1 MITTTDLNIANNS
14 YTKKDFYQVYP
25 EILELVGKITERW
38 DPASSNESDP
48 GVVLLK
54 VLAFIADKNN
64 YNIDKN
70 ILECFMPSATQED
83 SMRKLCDMMG
93 YEMKY
98 YRSATTK
105 LTFMYQGS
113 EIADT
118 NTTIVIPKF
127 TCITNEEEDINY
139 VILDDVK
146 IYNSFYQKMVDA
158 IEGTVC
164 DIDAKVTLDTL
175 DDHNRF
181 YLPESQIA
189 ENGIFIESNDL
200 NTIEWHKVSNLNTQA
215 SNSYVYK
222 FGFDSRKRLPYLQFP
237 SDIASLIGN
246 GLTIKYIRTSGSV
259 GNVKAKTLTK
269 FASLTDIP
277 AITDSVPTTLPLEED
292 GKTLLIVSNTAAA
305 TNGQDIETLDEAYNG
320 FKKTVGTFDTLV
332 TCRDYANA
340 IYNMVSSADR
350 TTPLVS
356 NVIASDIRDDINKA
370 YKIMTFNEFGVCIS
384 NTAGLTTD
392 TACFDLFIYPFN
404 NITGAYTNDS
414 YVKSFKPNTKS
425 WYEINQGLEENKTI
439 AHNIKI
445 VSTLNNTNDIYCIK
459 NYYELRAKI
468 NTTYRVNSFEE
479 DAILNNIYTALY
491 ENFNARNVDFG
502 EEIVYDKIFEVIK
515 NADPRIKNVTLDD
528 PDLSTKIMLG
538 SGEEQDLDF
547 TQSSGSLSSL
557 DSIIVKNILAGRVNY
572 LNRVTELS
580 PTYEETAVA
589 GDNTTLWGGK
599 FERAVVTTDDE
610 SSEQAACITN
620 IQTQLNIINAT
631 GYTLQDNEN
640 INFIAPNYADK
651 YIYPAFVN
659 YFLTIADTTRKFIT
673 EDEAYKLQQGDI
685 LYINY
690 KATDGTL
697 HNKKYEY
704 NKVYDNEI
712 VIEEA
717 SSIVIKP
724 SFKLY
729 DSKEYGKTHTP
740 PKKTGYLDDWQT
752 AFVTDKGTGM
762 FTLGSSEQI
771 ARVDTVID
779 TINTITPIFWITKSG
794 NLTNGQILEEG
805 EYFFRTNMAKT
816 DLVTYG
822 PGTKITIAFT
832 PTTGPI
838 NTLSK
843 DLITSTIDLDNVAN
857 YGIAAFEDNPWYIF
871 KPNSG
876 EKVECQEMQLITL
889 GSADVLQTCK
899 LAVGG
904 TTVDVDTT
912 HPIGNTY
919 QDVAVDATN
928 IPTAK
933 YVFNGKTEK
942 TLPVL
947 PAGDKWQVRSRLN
960 LNAGPST
967 LLRLEYN
974 AGAAKSVILYHEK
987 AVKDAVGNMSYE
999 TRTVLKQF
1007 KPTESSEPVIL
1018 RTNYLLQ
1025 EAGNDYID
1033 TKVMTDD
1040 GTILNDLK
1048 VYAYNEVQATMKK
1061 GTTSSATPFKVF
1073 HNYDNNHTEIGTDI
1087 TEVNLAINNLKPTEY
1102 INLIMFYLDTAD
1114 ASARVSMPNGH
1125 MWRYNGGTDM
1135 PVVTLTPGMNVI
1147 AIKSSG
1153 MLKIE
1158 KSANSKIVFSDIVTV
1173 KLNNPIDTYGL
1184 NLTALGIT
1192 SAASPRIANIMNAI
1206 KAVETNSSIKFYY
1219 NAPIDNSLIIDNNFN
1234 DPLVWYD
1241 YNNIANKF
1249 VISELDTSKFKSGIT
1264 LTTSSRVK

>member
-25 EILELVGKITERW
+25 EILELVSKITERW

-54 VLAFIADKNN
+54 LLAFIADKNN

-98 YRSATTK
+98 FRSATTK
-105 LTFMYQGS
+105 LTFMYQGR

-118 NTTIVIPKF
+118 NTTIVLPKF

-139 VILDDVK
+139 VILDEVK
-146 IYNSFYQKMVDA
+146 IYNSFYQKAVDA

-175 DDHNRF
+175 DDRNRY
-181 YLPESQIA
+181 YLPETQIA

-215 SNSYVYK
+215 SKSYVYK
-222 FGFDSRKRLPYLQFP
+222 FGFDSRKKLPYLQFP
-237 SDIASLIGN
+237 SDIAALIGN
-246 GLTIKYIRTSGSV
+246 GLTIKYIRTSGSA

-269 FASLTDIP
+269 FASLTEIP
-277 AITDSVPTTLPLEED
+277 VIVNGITDTLPLEED
-292 GKTLLIVSNTAAA
+292 GKTLLVVSNISAA
-305 TNGQDIETLDEAYNG
+305 TNGQDIETLDDAYNG

-340 IYNMVSSADR
+340 IYNMVSSSDK
-350 TTPLVS
+350 TTPIVS
-356 NVIASDIRDDINKA
+356 NVIVSDIRDDINKA

-384 NTAGLTTD
+384 NAAGLDSD
-392 TACFDLFIYPFN
+392 TSCFDLFIYPFN
-404 NITGAYTNDS
+404 NITGAYTADA

-425 WYEINQGLEENKTI
+425 WYEINNNLEENKTI

-459 NYYELRAKI
+459 NYYNLRAKI

-479 DAILNNIYTALY
+479 EAILSNIYTALY

-502 EEIVYDKIFEVIK
+502 EELVYDKIFDVIK
-515 NADPRIKNVTLDD
+515 NADSRIKNVTLDD
-528 PDLSTKIMLG
+528 PDISTKIMLG
-538 SGEEQDLDF
+538 SGEEQNLDF
-547 TQSSGSLSSL
+547 DQNSDTISSL

-572 LNRVTELS
+572 LNRVTELK
-580 PTYEETAVA
+580 PNYEEAALT
-589 GDNTTLWGGK
+589 GDTSTFYGGK
-599 FERAVVTTDDE
+599 FKEAVLGAATEDTD
-610 SSEQAACITN
+610 QQNCITVVD
-620 IQTQLNIINAT
+620 TELKIINANS
-631 GYTLQDNEN
+631 YTLQDNEN

-659 YFLTIADTTRKFIT
+659 YFIIFADSNRKFIA
-673 EDEAYKLQQGDI
+673 EDEAYKLQSDDV

-690 KATDGTL
+690 KATDGTV
-697 HNKKYEY
+697 HNKKYEF
-704 NKVYDNEI
+704 NKVYDNGV
-712 VIEEA
+712 VIENNTA
-717 SSIVIKP
+717 IIIKP
-724 SFKLY
+724 NFKLF
-729 DSKEYGKTHTP
+729 DSREYGKTHTP
-740 PKKTGYLDDWQT
+740 PKKTGYLDTWQT
-752 AFVTDKGTGM
+752 SFVTDKGTGM

-779 TINTITPIFWITKSG
+779 TINTITPIFWITKTG
-794 NLTNGQILEEG
+794 DLRNNQILEEG

-822 PGTKITIAFT
+822 PGTKITISVGT
-832 PTTGPI
+832 NNI
-838 NTLSK
+838 LSK

-857 YGIAAFEDNPWYIF
+857 YGIAAFEDNPWYVF
-871 KPNSG
+871 KPNVN
-876 EKVECQEMQLITL
+876 EKIECQEMQLITL
-889 GSADVLQTCK
+889 GSADVLQTCR
-899 LAVGG
+899 LAEGVVS
-904 TTVDVDTT
+904 TSN
-912 HPIGNTY
+912 PINNVYKTIAIDDINTPL
-919 QDVAVDATN
+919 AT
-928 IPTAK
+928 

-947 PAGDKWQVRSRLN
+947 PAGDRWQVRSRLN
-960 LNAGPST
+960 LNIGPTT
-967 LLRLEYN
+967 LLRLEYQDSVD
-974 AGAAKSVILYHEK
+974 KSISLYHEK
-987 AVKDAVGNMSYE
+987 AVKDAEGNISY
-999 TRTVLKQF
+999 TTKTILKEF
-1007 KPTESSEPVIL
+1007 KPTSESGPIIL
-1018 RTNYLLQ
+1018 RANYLLQ
-1025 EAGNDYID
+1025 EAGNNSID

-1048 VYAYNEVQATMKK
+1048 VYAYKEVPASMKK
-1061 GTTSSATPFKVF
+1061 GTSSDEVPFKVF
-1073 HNYDNNHTEIGTDI
+1073 HNYDDNHTEIGEDI
-1087 TEVNLAINNLKPTEY
+1087 TEVNLAINNLKDTEY
-1102 INLIMFYLDTAD
+1102 INLIMFYLDSDD
-1114 ASARVSMPNGH
+1114 AAAKVSMEGGS
-1125 MWRYNGGTDM
+1125 MWSYRDGYQNF
-1135 PVVTLTPGMNVI
+1135 VSEISLEPGVNVI

-1153 MLKIE
+1153 VLKVN
-1158 KSANSKIVFSDIVTV
+1158 KSATTKIIFSDITTIKRNGVT
-1173 KLNNPIDTYGL
+1173 DGYGL
-1184 NLTALGIT
+1184 NLETLGIST
-1192 SAASPRIANIMNAI
+1192 ANSQRVTNIMSAI
-1206 KAVETNSSIKFYY
+1206 KSKEDASNIKFYY

-1249 VISELDTSKFKSGIT
+1249 VISELDTSRFKSGIT